1 MNIIIMDFEVFK
13 FDTLFGS
20 IIIKEDGTETLFQT
34 WDTDLIKQFYFDY
47 KDDSIFVGWN
57 SKFYDNLIFQ
67 QIVRDRDPYEM
78 SKRIINGEQVW
89 CNLKILSYDA
99 MNTGLG
105 KQVSLKLTELIAGD
119 SIETTEVDFN
129 LDRKLNEEEK
139 ILTEKYNQSDLRKT
153 LDNFKRIFDR
163 FELRLGI
170 INTWNLDMYKCLDM
184 TGAQIAAE
192 VLQAQ
197 KDKSLAFKP
206 VKPII
211 YDTLT
216 LKNKQALDFYINEK
230 FRIDDYFET
239 IKIGNA
245 ELTLGGGGLHQ
256 ALKKCYFDRL
266 MYLDV
271 SGYYNLVMINFNLLS
286 RTIPEEGKKRYIM
299 MYDQQIEL
307 KKIDP
312 DSPKRRQFKET
323 LLAVFGAQGHEGSAL
338 YDPQIGSLVPV
349 VGEMY
354 LMDFMEKIQDLCL
367 FVNGNTDGI
376 MLKPNS
382 EEDEKEILRILD
394 EWLKVT
400 KFVIKPKYIYNMYQ
414 RDVNCYVYQDEK
426 GKIVTKGEA
435 VKNFDYSD
443 EAYASGE
450 LFGAREASI
459 IAKGIVNYLLFDKS
473 PEETVEENK
482 QDLRLFQY
490 ACKKGSRKYMTYDI
504 TYLPS
509 NSSASYQIQSPS
521 RVFASN
527 SNTQV
532 GKINLH
538 GINKKS
544 GLDSI
549 SKYPSLPD
557 NIFVY
562 NGRIIDKY
570 EELKDKID
578 WQYYVNRIY
587 EKAEKFIS

>member
-1 MNIIIMDFEVFK
+1 
-13 FDTLFGS
+13 
-20 IIIKEDGTETLFQT
+20 
-34 WDTDLIKQFYFDY
+34 
-47 KDDSIFVGWN
+47 
-57 SKFYDNLIFQ
+57 
-67 QIVRDRDPYEM
+67 
-78 SKRIINGEQVW
+78 
-89 CNLKILSYDA
+89 
-99 MNTGLG
+99 
-105 KQVSLKLTELIAGD
+105 
-119 SIETTEVDFN
+119 
-129 LDRKLNEEEK
+129 
-139 ILTEKYNQSDLRKT
+139 
-153 LDNFKRIFDR
+153 
-163 FELRLGI
+163 
-170 INTWNLDMYKCLDM
+170 
-184 TGAQIAAE
+184 
-192 VLQAQ
+192 
-197 KDKSLAFKP
+197 
-206 VKPII
+206 
-211 YDTLT
+211 
-216 LKNKQALDFYINEK
+216 
-230 FRIDDYFET
+230 
-239 IKIGNA
+239 
-245 ELTLGGGGLHQ
+245 
-256 ALKKCYFDRL
+256 
-266 MYLDV
+266 
-271 SGYYNLVMINFNLLS
+271 
-286 RTIPEEGKKRYIM
+286 M
-299 MYDQQIEL
+299 MYDQQIAL
-307 KKIDP
+307 KTIDP
-312 DSPKRRQFKET
+312 DSPKRIQYKTIT
-323 LLAVFGAQGHEGSAL
+323 LSVFGSQGYENSAF
-338 YDPQIGSLVPV
+338 YDPYICKLVPIT
-349 VGEMY
+349 GELY
-354 LMDFMEKIQDLCL
+354 LMDFMEKIQHLCSFKNL
-367 FVNGNTDGI
+367 NTDGA

-394 EWLKVT
+394 EWLKKT
-400 KFVIKPKYIYNMYQ
+400 KFVIKPKYIFNMYQ